1 MLTQLA
7 WTFDSE
13 QLAHMLK
20 CFKCSWGGTTK
31 NMINLI
37 DFIRNLARDDKDGIM
52 AKEASVVTLVMTNL
66 HSTFERF

>member
-20 CFKCSWGGTTK
+20 CFKSSWGGTTK

-52 AKEASVVTLVMTNL
+52 AKEVS
-66 HSTFERF
+66 